1 MTLLTGDLVIGG
13 IVGVA
18 METISRKPSIE
29 LAISK
34 RANLDTPFGARDR
47 TPILSYSKAHPSNCI
62 ALPEIVE

>member
-1 MTLLTGDLVIGG
+1 MGG

-34 RANLDTPFGARDR
+34 RANLDTTLGVDMFND
-47 TPILSYSKAHPSNCI
+47 
-62 ALPEIVE
+62 